1 MRTSFARLAPT
12 AMAFWMT
19 VVTLI
24 GAPAVVAQQ
33 DETAQVERVIF
44 DLVRAEQNGDFSLL
58 YDYMAPESRDMLP
71 RQAFI
76 TWYVDQEIPAPVGV
90 PEIGSIEF
98 HDGEYEATGTDY
110 DNLAYVG
117 YAVPV
122 EGDEMVS
129 RDLVLTSDG
138 VTWRWFFDMP
148 EDEIGQV
155 AEENAEYTV
164 EFESQ
169 FKTEIFRQLDMFWA
183 QVFADYGALY
193 RAPIDMVG
201 VNIYPVKTSCGE
213 MDKESMQGAAAMYC
227 GFDETIYYDVDFREW
242 YIGEFG
248 QYSWD
253 HIIAHEWGHHIQN
266 VIGLFTSM
274 DPELYGGAYTIEHE
288 LQADCLA
295 AIFAQDSR
303 ARGIIRNRDIRAAEH
318 FNMWGGDPEGIPW
331 DLSGAHGTPEQ
342 RVESFWLGY
351 NDGLRGCYVDI
362 ASLGD

>member
-1 MRTSFARLAPT
+1 MRTPLSRLAST
-12 AMAFWMT
+12 AMALWLT
-19 VVTLI
+19 VLMI
-24 GAPAVVAQQ
+24 SGAPAAVAQQ

-44 DLVRAEQNGDFSLL
+44 DLVRAEGNGDYNLL

-76 TWYVDQEIPAPVGV
+76 TWFTAQDSPVPTGV

-98 HDGEYEATGTDY
+98 QDGEYEATGTDY
-110 DNLAYVG
+110 ENLAYVE
-117 YAVPV
+117 YTVPV
-122 EGDEMVS
+122 DGDETES
-129 RDLVLTSDG
+129 RDLVLASDG

-148 EDEIGQV
+148 EDEIDAV
-155 AEENAEYTV
+155 AEEYGPYTV
-164 EFESQ
+164 AFESL

-183 QVFADYGALY
+183 QVFADHNAPY

-201 VNIYPVKTSCGE
+201 VNVYPAKTSCGE
-213 MDKESMQGAAAMYC
+213 MDKEKMQGAAAMYC
-227 GFDETIYYDVDFREW
+227 GLDETIYFDVDFREW

-266 VIGLFTSM
+266 VLGLFTSM

-303 ARGIIRNRDIRAAEH
+303 ARGIIRNRDIRQAEH

-331 DLSGAHGTPEQ
+331 DMGGAHGTPEQ

-351 NDGLRGCYVDI
+351 NDGFRGCYVDI
-362 ASLGD
+362 ASMAN